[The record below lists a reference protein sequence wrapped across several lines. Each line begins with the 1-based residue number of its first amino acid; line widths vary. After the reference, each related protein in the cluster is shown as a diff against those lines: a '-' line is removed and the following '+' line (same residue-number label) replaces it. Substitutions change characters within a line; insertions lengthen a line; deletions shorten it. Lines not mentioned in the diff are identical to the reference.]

1 MDIWVVFTFNAICF
15 LSVLE
20 GSVVTWESLCVF
32 VGGMDLCMS
41 VCGVHLHVVAF
52 GRHSFVLHS
61 ATKVIFLKLSV
72 LLRACNGALSPL
84 GSPCGLHDQ
93 PQAPPLFSSPN
104 SLCASYTGYTGAVWL
119 GKHSPT
125 QVVWRGFNM
134 RNDRHV
140 SAEVEH
146 VKWKQP

>member
-1 MDIWVVFTFNAICF
+1 M
-15 LSVLE
+15 
-20 GSVVTWESLCVF
+20 F

-61 ATKVIFLKLSV
+61 ATKVTFLKLSV

-93 PQAPPLFSSPN
+93 PQAPPLFSYTQKANCIKGENNPN
-104 SLCASYTGYTGAVWL
+104 IHQQMNRLTKCGTYIQW
-119 GKHSPT
+119 
-125 QVVWRGFNM
+125 NII
-134 RNDRHV
+134 
-140 SAEVEH
+140 
-146 VKWKQP
+146 QP